1 MNRIA
6 AIALAAAVLVL
17 GACQE
22 DPLDI
27 GNRSLTGEW
36 RGAAQIVIALDTAR
50 YAFVLDLEQD
60 ERDVSGT
67 GVVTSGD
74 ESLEVDV
81 DGEWQYPDVELRFSA
96 PEYATL
102 VFTGRFGASPD
113 SVGGTLNGSGFNN
126 TPFFIRR
133 QP

>member
-6 AIALAAAVLVL
+6 AAALAAAVFFLA
-17 GACQE
+17 ACQE

-27 GNRSLTGEW
+27 GNRSLTGAW
-36 RGAAQIVIALDTAR
+36 RGDAEIAIALDTAR

-67 GVVTSGD
+67 AEVTSGS
-74 ESLEVDV
+74 ETLTLEV
-81 DGEWQYPDVELRFSA
+81 DGEWVYPDVELRFSA
-96 PEYATL
+96 PQYATL

-113 SVGGTLNGSGFNN
+113 SVGGTLTGSGFNS

>member
-6 AIALAAAVLVL
+6 AAALAAAAFFLA
-17 GACQE
+17 ACQE
-22 DPLDI
+22 DPLDV

-36 RGAAQIVIALDTAR
+36 RGNAEIVIALDTAR

-60 ERDVSGT
+60 ERDVSGS
-67 GVVTSGD
+67 GVVTSDD
-74 ESLEVDV
+74 ESLEVEV
-81 DGEWQYPDVELRFSA
+81 DGEWAYPDVELRFSA

-113 SVGGTLNGSGFNN
+113 SVGGTLSGSGFSN